1 MALYTIGEVA
11 ELCDIN
17 PVTLRAWQRRYGL
30 VKPQRTD
37 GGHRLFNDAD
47 IDRIR
52 EIKQWVDKG
61 VQVSKVKSLL
71 LTDAQDPGSQWYQM
85 QETLLH
91 LLRAGNI
98 NRVRNWVSETGRDY
112 PAQTLTDKLF
122 IPLRHRLQSQQPAL
136 AIMLSILDGVLINYI
151 AQCLASARKKS
162 GKDALVIGWNITDTT
177 RLWLAGWCA
186 TQRGWR
192 VSILAHPITHLRP
205 DSFQGQTLL
214 VWCGDSP
221 AAQQRAQLA
230 LWHQEGHAIIDLN
243 VPEAI

>member
-230 LWHQEGHAIIDLN
+230 QWHQEGHAIIDLN